1 MRGKAVTIYIAGP
14 DGKPLALATH
24 EGAKA
29 ADDEAFWR
37 EMERMPDLQ
46 ALVDRAGR
54 RHAASVGEEYI
65 EDPFRR
71 MKKKPHQGGHR
82 HITPEEWARWDRDN
96 EVFQARRREGLKP

>member
-1 MRGKAVTIYIAGP
+1 MRGKAMTIYIAGP
-14 DGKPLALATH
+14 DGKPLEAA
-24 EGAKA
+24 EA

-37 EMERMPDLQ
+37 EMERMPDLH

-54 RHAASVGEEYI
+54 RYAASIGEEYI

-71 MKKKPHQGGHR
+71 MKEKPHQGGHR
-82 HITPEEWARWDRDN
+82 HITPEEWARWDRAN